1 MAEALE
7 VQIRADASAF
17 TKGMNDAIASLNRL
31 VGESKKANT
40 ATQGMSKNMQT
51 VANSMKA
58 FGIGIAAAIGTQVLG
73 SLQQL
78 GAEFIRLA
86 EAPTKFKASLEALTG
101 SSVRAND
108 MLQRTYQI
116 AKRTGS
122 GFDETAA
129 IVQRLTI
136 GLAALGANNAQ
147 IAQISENII
156 KLGTIGGSS
165 MADTAAA
172 ALQLAQG
179 LASGRLQGDE
189 LRSIMERM
197 PTLVKIIADEMGKS
211 VGEIKKLGSEGKI
224 SSDIIAGALLKATQQ
239 INEDFAKMPLTV
251 ERAMNNIK
259 TSIQQAFDN
268 PAAKAS
274 VQGLA
279 NAINKIPVAIR
290 AADLVARQFMT
301 GLSSF
306 GKSMS
311 TLFEP
316 VTRTFDKL
324 VQGFQN
330 LATVIGPAL
339 APIKGLLMAAFL
351 GPLVTII
358 SQWDALAAYF
368 TQRVPAMF
376 NSLIGAAQSAMATL
390 VSVFQNAFNAL
401 VKIAQSA
408 IDFII
413 AKLNNM
419 IGMINVLPEALGF
432 GKLVPDIKAAQLATA
447 DYTNTIKGWKDASE
461 GSYKAAALAN
471 QQYQTSL
478 RTLAR
483 TQAETTSQLEAGSV
497 VAGDLNA
504 KLKELAVT
512 AGGTG
517 GGGGGGKGGGGGAAG
532 GIKKAGD
539 AAKKAAADM
548 KSAQSQVEEFGQA
561 MQGIAQS
568 LGSGVVDALF
578 SIADGSKSAKEAFS
592 ELAKSMLKQIAQ
604 MIVQMLILKPL
615 MGMFGGGLGGGLG
628 LFGVG
633 GAGRSV
639 GPGATRSIGSSLGNA
654 ALGNYTGFNLTPAIS
669 QFKSSGLSTHMT
681 EAHQAPM
688 NVNVINNAGV
698 NVKTQRDGRDL
709 QIMLEMAEDMVA
721 DRITRGGN
729 RIDQAMSRAY
739 GARRVGY

>member
-279 NAINKIPVAIR
+279 NAINKIPAAIR
-290 AADLVARQFMT
+290 AADLAARQFMT

-376 NSLIGAAQSAMATL
+376 NSLVGAAQSVMATL

-447 DYTNTIKGWKDASE
+447 DYTNTIRGWKAASE
-461 GSYKAAALAN
+461 GSYKAAAQAN
-471 QQYQTSL
+471 QEYQTSL

-483 TQAETTSQLEAGSV
+483 TQAETTAQLEAGSV

-504 KLKELAVT
+504 KLKELAVN
-512 AGGTG
+512 AGGT
-517 GGGGGGKGGGGGAAG
+517 GGGGGKGGGGGAAG

-628 LFGVG
+628 LMSG
-633 GAGRSV
+633 GG
-639 GPGATRSIGSSLGNA
+639 GLFTRAVQIAPLSIGSTRGHPA
-654 ALGNYTGFNLTPAIS
+654 IGDYTGFNLQPGVNAMRS
-669 QFKSSGLSTHMT
+669 SMVSSGQGPSSSQSPLT
-681 EAHQAPM
+681 
-688 NVNVINNAGV
+688 VNINNASSA
-698 NVKTQRDGRDL
+698 NVKTRREADGTLTVD
-709 QIMLEMAEDMVA
+709 IVEEIVA

-729 RIDQAMSRAY
+729 KIDAAMQRAF
-739 GARRVGY
+739 GARRIGY